1 MHAVER
7 SLRDRPWYTDIVNYL
22 AIDVELEEL
31 KGYTRKN
38 NLENLGDNIGM
49 NHTSTNI
56 ALTGYIDVVLPQ
68 LKFQTFYSNAM
79 DPTMLDILRPLK
91 RYPKFFK
98 PDYGG
103 QLCFAM
109 LMHS

>member
-7 SLRDRPWYTDIVNYL
+7 SLRDRPWYADIVNYL
-22 AIDVELEEL
+22 AADVEPEEL
-31 KGYTRKN
+31 KGYTRKK
-38 NLENLGDNIGM
+38 NLERLGDIIGM